1 MLTLKKYFMRN
12 IIFSSLS
19 IILMSVVAGSGCK
32 TDPPLVPDEPL
43 KISIDA
49 PSFTTSPGPD
59 FGINLKVESAMP
71 AGGVKIEYS
80 VKGEIDNQNY
90 PQGPVYYTNNTVS
103 SIIIRNLPRQTTC
116 ICNITVTS
124 LTTSANTASTSF
136 RIVYK

>member
-1 MLTLKKYFMRN
+1 MRN

-32 TDPPLVPDEPL
+32 PERPPVPDEPL

-49 PSFTTSPGPD
+49 SSFTTSPAPD
-59 FGINLKVESAMP
+59 FRFNLKVESAMP

-90 PQGPVYYTNNTVS
+90 PQGPISYTNNIVS
-103 SIIIRNLPRQTTC
+103 PIIIRNLPRQTTC
-116 ICNITVTS
+116 
-124 LTTSANTASTSF
+124 
-136 RIVYK
+136 

>member
-1 MLTLKKYFMRN
+1 MRN

-19 IILMSVVAGSGCK
+19 ILLMSVVAGSGCK
-32 TDPPLVPDEPL
+32 PERPPVPDEPL

-49 PSFTTSPGPD
+49 SSFTTSPGPD
-59 FGINLKVESAMP
+59 FGFNLKVESAMP
-71 AGGVKIEYS
+71 GAGVKIEYS